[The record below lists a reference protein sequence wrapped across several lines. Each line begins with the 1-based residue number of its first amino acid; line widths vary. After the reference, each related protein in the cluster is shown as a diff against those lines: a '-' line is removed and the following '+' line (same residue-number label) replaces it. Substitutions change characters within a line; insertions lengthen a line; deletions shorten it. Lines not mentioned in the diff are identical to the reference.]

1 MVSKTFDVQEEVYN
15 KFSNF
20 CTEHGIS
27 MGRQIELLIQSMI
40 ETEPEA
46 KREYLE
52 KLEEIRKGKF
62 ICVKSFAE
70 QYEL

>member
-15 KFSNF
+15 KFSHF
-20 CTEHGIS
+20 CTKHRIS
-27 MGRQIELLIQSMI
+27 MGKQIELFMESMM

-52 KLEEIRKGKF
+52 KLEEIREGKF
-62 ICVKSFAE
+62 IRVKSFAE
-70 QYEL
+70 QYGL

>member
-1 MVSKTFDVQEEVYN
+1 MVIKTFDVQEEIYN

-20 CTEHGIS
+20 CTEHRIS
-27 MGRQIELLIQSMI
+27 MGKQIELFMESMI

-62 ICVKSFAE
+62 IRVKSFAE
-70 QYEL
+70 QYGL

>member
-1 MVSKTFDVQEEVYN
+1 MTIKTFDVQEEIYN

-20 CTEHGIS
+20 CTERRIS
-27 MGRQIELLIQSMI
+27 MGKQIELFMESMI

-52 KLEEIRKGKF
+52 KLEKIRKGKF
-62 ICVKSFAE
+62 IRVKSFAE
-70 QYEL
+70 QYGL

>member
-1 MVSKTFDVQEEVYN
+1 MTLKTFDVQEEIYN
-15 KFSNF
+15 KFSHF
-20 CTEHGIS
+20 CTEHKIS
-27 MGRQIELLIQSMI
+27 MGRQIELFMESMI

-62 ICVKSFAE
+62 IKVKSFAE
-70 QYEL
+70 QYGL